1 MPSDSV
7 NSAGTGSPTALA
19 GCAREVE
26 EFVSTAG
33 WNQDPQLFALVDTA
47 DLLAREPALADQL
60 NPEAAL
66 TPVAQDALP
75 AGELDEALGGIAWP
89 ESVTGCALAQEIVV
103 LPPEA
108 EAAVTSADQTSDEM
122 RRVAA
127 EHPQRKEARLV
138 AAVLRDGSGACV
150 LRVRGDADHPDEIV
164 EHPELAPNLIDALRQ
179 TLA

>member
-1 MPSDSV
+1 MRMSSDAAANLFS
-7 NSAGTGSPTALA
+7 ALA
-19 GCAREVE
+19 GATREVE

-33 WNQDPQLFALVDTA
+33 WNQSAQLFALVNTA
-47 DLLAREPALADQL
+47 ELLAKEPGLADQL
-60 NPEAAL
+60 NAEATL
-66 TPVAQDALP
+66 TPVAQEALP
-75 AGELDEALGGIAWP
+75 DGELDEALGGIAWP
-89 ESVTGCALAQEIVV
+89 ESVAGCALAQEIVV
-103 LPPEA
+103 LPSEA
-108 EAAVTSADQTSDEM
+108 EAEVAASDQSPEEA

-179 TLA
+179 TFA